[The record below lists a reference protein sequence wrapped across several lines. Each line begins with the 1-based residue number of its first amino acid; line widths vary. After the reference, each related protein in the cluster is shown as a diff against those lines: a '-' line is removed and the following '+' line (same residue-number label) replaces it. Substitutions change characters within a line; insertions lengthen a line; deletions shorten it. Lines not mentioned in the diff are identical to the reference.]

1 MGNAQLIARVTA
13 SRLLPAKAAIIAV
26 ATAYQESNLRIT
38 DVQLD
43 HDSEGLFQL
52 RVGLWTKP
60 VADDCVIPPA
70 IPVKALSGLV
80 FERDGM
86 LHRIRL
92 AVTAPAPIEFFF
104 ISSDRVSPATTNLNS

>member
-1 MGNAQLIARVTA
+1 MRAAMSNAARKRTG
-13 SRLLPAKAAIIAV
+13 LK
-26 ATAYQESNLRIT
+26 RIPT
-38 DVQLD
+38 KKP
-43 HDSEGLFQL
+43 
-52 RVGLWTKP
+52 RKPKRPTKP